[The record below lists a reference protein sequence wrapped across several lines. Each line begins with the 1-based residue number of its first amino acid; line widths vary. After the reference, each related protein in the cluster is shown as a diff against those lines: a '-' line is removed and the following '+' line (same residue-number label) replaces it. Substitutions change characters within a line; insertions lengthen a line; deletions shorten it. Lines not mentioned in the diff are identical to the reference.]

1 MASYDFPVPASP
13 EWELILL
20 AVQPHQHADDVRA
33 LHMRMEN
40 SLDWTRCHRMAAAHG
55 VRALVHRRLTPW
67 MPTIQV
73 PEIWDRW
80 TAECAAES
88 RSNLARL
95 VDLRRVLE
103 AYDQKKIPVLVVKG
117 PVLGVCLYGDI
128 ALRPFG
134 DLDLVVPFDERDR
147 AIECLKELDFIP
159 QFQLTTSERTRFY
172 RRYSEM
178 HFTSAATGTLI
189 DLHWELL
196 SHRYRYAQILDGYW
210 DRTTAAHIGP
220 VPLKTLSAPDLFVFL
235 LLHAAKHEW
244 RCLGWLVDLAW
255 LQAQRTPT
263 VGDHSRPDQ
272 LHWDQLHWD
281 QLHWDQLH
289 WDDRCWD
296 QLQSDAQRLGF
307 GRIVTIGRR
316 LGEKLFSN
324 SEIGC
329 HNESTATDD
338 PLVAEILAGMT
349 LDVEVQEPL
358 HHWPWQRIHWR
369 ALDRA
374 TDRLQYAYDLLLAPT
389 PLEWKTMPLPFG
401 LTWLYPFIRMARLI
415 AKYAGGR
422 KPR

>member
-33 LHMRMEN
+33 LRTRMEN
-40 SLDWTRCHRMAAAHG
+40 SLDWPRCRRMAAAHG

-67 MPTIQV
+67 MQTIQV
-73 PEIWDRW
+73 PDIWDQW

-134 DLDLVVPFDERDR
+134 DLDLVVPVEERER
-147 AIECLKELDFIP
+147 AMDCLEELGFIP
-159 QFQLTTSERTRFY
+159 QFHLTTSERTRFY

-178 HFTSAATGTLI
+178 NFTSAATGTLI

-196 SHRYRYAQILDGYW
+196 SHRYRYAQILDGHW
-210 DRTTAAHIGP
+210 DRATAAQIGP
-220 VPLKTLSAPDLFVFL
+220 VQLKTLSASDLFVFL

-255 LQAQRTPT
+255 LQAPRTPI
-263 VGDHSRPDQ
+263 VGDRSRPDQ
-272 LHWDQLHWD
+272 RQWDQLHWD
-281 QLHWDQLH
+281 G
-289 WDDRCWD
+289 RCWD

-329 HNESTATDD
+329 RNEATANDD

-349 LDVEVQEPL
+349 PDVEVMEPAN
-358 HHWPWQRIHWR
+358 HWPWQRIYWR
-369 ALDRA
+369 ALDRP
-374 TDRLQYAYDLLLAPT
+374 TDRLRYGYDLLLAPT
-389 PLEWKTMPLPFG
+389 PLEWKTMPLPVG
-401 LTWLYPFIRMARLI
+401 LTWLYPFVRVARLL
-415 AKYAGGR
+415 AKYIGRR